1 MRKRTLKKKLVPAPR
16 KEYYDPVM
24 GIMTLHAPEGSATF
38 GEGLAHAMRRL
49 GGKEGLAHWA
59 RYNPSHFYT
68 LMART
73 LPLEL
78 AGKDGGP
85 IEVTFVDPLRSRSD
99 EAGPQPS
106 AEKKVK
112 GV

>member
-16 KEYYDPVM
+16 KEYYDPAT
-24 GIMTLHAPEGSATF
+24 GIMTLHAPEDASTF

-59 RYNPSHFYT
+59 RYNPGHFST

-85 IEVTFVDPLRSRSD
+85 IEVTFVDPLRVADS
-99 EAGPQPS
+99 QPS
-106 AEKKVK
+106 TRRAEKEVK